1 MAGGNENNVK
11 LTKTIRVALILTGLF
26 WLSGAAWTL
35 FSGAPLAWLAPDPV
49 RFSQLQPYWDLAFVT
64 VVSGAIFLVLRFLLR
79 GWQAEADQRA
89 LLTRRLQEERNVL
102 RAFLD
107 ALPDPA
113 FTKDAGGR
121 YVNANKAAI
130 ALLKLDD
137 ETDLVGRTV
146 DDFYP
151 PSLSEIYRQ
160 DDLKVLQG
168 GEALL
173 NVERP
178 GRGPDGETRW
188 YLSSRIPLRNHDGT
202 ITGLL
207 GISRDITERKAAELQ
222 IRQSEATLAALF
234 DGIGDGILV
243 ADTETRRFVRA
254 NDAICRMLGYTAEE
268 ICRLSVEQIHPRE
281 ALPRVLAEFALQTS
295 GKKPLVTDL
304 PVLRKDGSVFYAD
317 ISARRLPLDGWNC
330 AVGVFRDITER
341 KRGEADLRQRQ
352 EELQLILDSVPALI
366 FYKDRQ
372 HRLLRVNQETVRVTG
387 LAREE
392 MEGKTDEDLGCQM
405 APQYYADE
413 DEVMATGTPKL
424 GIIEQLETASGIRW
438 MQTDKLPYRNAAG
451 EIIGVV
457 GFAVDITER
466 QRAEAALHQSESRLR
481 AVVDNIE
488 EMIWVAVPGEVRPI
502 YVSPA
507 CRKIWGRPEQELVDH
522 PTRGFDSIHP
532 DDRARFLEGV
542 RRQLAG
548 EKTSTEFRIRRPD
561 GTVRWVWDQ
570 AFPVTDASGKVTS
583 INGIVAD
590 ITERKQLEEQL
601 RQAQKMEAIGQLA
614 GGIAHDF
621 NNLLTVIQCNANLL
635 LGGDRAAADE
645 TSASVAQILVAAERA
660 ADLTRQLLLFSRKQA
675 LHTADLDLREIVRNL
690 AGMLRRLVGEDI
702 VLEVDC
708 AADLP
713 LMHGDRTMVE
723 QVLLNLVVNA
733 RDAMPRG
740 GRLSLATSLV
750 VHDSAMSAAGAEAGP
765 GTFVR
770 LSVSDTGTGIA
781 PEHRARIFEP
791 FFTTKEV
798 GKGTGLGLATV
809 YGIVKQHRGW
819 IELQSTPG
827 VGTTFHVHF
836 PATERPAMARP
847 AAVAAPPNEL
857 PQGDEAIL
865 LVEDEPALRALAKR
879 ALQRCGYTVH
889 EAASGVAALEVWAA
903 HRDTIKLLLSDMVMP
918 DGLTGLELA
927 TRLQAEDPNLKVVLT
942 SGYSPD
948 NLEAAAA
955 SFLAKPYS
963 PIKLARIVRDCL
975 DRK

>member
-1 MAGGNENNVK
+1 MDK
-11 LTKTIRVALILTGLF
+11 LATSTTVGSGTRPDAEAATTLLAAIVESSSDGIIAKDLNGIVTSWNRGAERMFGYAATEIIGRPITLILPADRLAEEDYILERIRRGERVEHFETIRQRKDGSLINV
-26 WLSGAAWTL
+26 S
-35 FSGAPLAWLAPDPV
+35 
-49 RFSQLQPYWDLAFVT
+49 VT
-64 VVSGAIFLVLRFLLR
+64 ISPI
-79 GWQAEADQRA
+79 
-89 LLTRRLQEERNVL
+89 RN
-102 RAFLD
+102 A
-107 ALPDPA
+107 
-113 FTKDAGGR
+113 
-121 YVNANKAAI
+121 
-130 ALLKLDD
+130 
-137 ETDLVGRTV
+137 
-146 DDFYP
+146 
-151 PSLSEIYRQ
+151 
-160 DDLKVLQG
+160 QG
-168 GEALL
+168 GVIGASK
-173 NVERP
+173 VA
-178 GRGPDGETRW
+178 
-188 YLSSRIPLRNHDGT
+188 
-202 ITGLL
+202 
-207 GISRDITERKAAELQ
+207 RDITEKRLAEDALRKSEERFSKAFRASPMAIAISTYPEGRYVDVNDYFIRTIGYERDEVLGRRALDLGIWARPEQRAAVIARIAAGETVRDVECLLRTKSGELRTV
-222 IRQSEATLAALF
+222 IAA
-234 DGIGDGILV
+234 
-243 ADTETRRFVRA
+243 
-254 NDAICRMLGYTAEE
+254 
-268 ICRLSVEQIHPRE
+268 VEQI
-281 ALPRVLAEFALQTS
+281 VLGDQPCLLF
-295 GKKPLVTDL
+295 
-304 PVLRKDGSVFYAD
+304 
-317 ISARRLPLDGWNC
+317 INC
-330 AVGVFRDITER
+330 
-341 KRGEADLRQRQ
+341 
-352 EELQLILDSVPALI
+352 
-366 FYKDRQ
+366 
-372 HRLLRVNQETVRVTG
+372 
-387 LAREE
+387 
-392 MEGKTDEDLGCQM
+392 
-405 APQYYADE
+405 
-413 DEVMATGTPKL
+413 
-424 GIIEQLETASGIRW
+424 
-438 MQTDKLPYRNAAG
+438 
-451 EIIGVV
+451 
-457 GFAVDITER
+457 DITER

-507 CRKIWGRPEQELVDH
+507 CRKIWGCPEHELVNH

-548 EKTSTEFRIRRPD
+548 EKTSIEFRIRRPD

-583 INGIVAD
+583 MNGIVAD
-590 ITERKQLEEQL
+590 VTERKQLEEQL
-601 RQAQKMEAIGQLA
+601 RQSQKLEAIGQLA

-635 LGGDRAAADE
+635 LGGDRAPADE

-750 VHDSAMSAAGAEAGP
+750 VHDPAKSAAGAEAGP

-770 LSVSDTGTGIA
+770 LSVADTGTGIA
-781 PEHRARIFEP
+781 PEHRPHIFEP
-791 FFTTKEV
+791 FFTTKAV

-819 IELQSTPG
+819 IDLQSTPG
-827 VGTTFHVHF
+827 LGTTFHVHF
-836 PATERPAMARP
+836 LATERPAMARP
-847 AAVAAPPNEL
+847 AAVAVPPNEL
-857 PQGDEAIL
+857 PRGDEAIL

-903 HRDTIKLLLSDMVMP
+903 HRATIKLLLSDMVMP

-927 TRLQAEDPNLKVVLT
+927 TRLQAEDPNLRVVLT

-948 NLEAAAA
+948 NPEAATA

-963 PIKLARIVRDCL
+963 PIKLARIVRECL
-975 DRK
+975 DGK